1 MDNNHIVLL
10 GIYDLRMRD
19 RLIKL
24 LISFL
29 KRNKQF
35 ILLIYFFKL
44 KTFFTYPGTMFIDL
58 VTSYQ
63 TELALKYGKILDAP
77 TDAVCI
83 LSQKWRIE
91 VIESDILGRYDSLK
105 VLSQFESNG
114 TGNDPFL
121 IEKFPSLI
129 EKLRE
134 YGL

>member
-1 MDNNHIVLL
+1 MDYNKHITLL

-58 VTSYQ
+58 FTSYQ

-77 TDAVCI
+77 TDDVCI

-91 VIESDILGRYDSLK
+91 VIESDILRRYDSLK

-121 IEKFPSLI
+121 IEKF
-129 EKLRE
+129 RE

>member
-1 MDNNHIVLL
+1 MDKKHIELL
-10 GIYDLRMRD
+10 GIYDLRMKD
-19 RLIKL
+19 KLIKL

-58 VTSYQ
+58 FTSYQ
-63 TELALKYGKILDAP
+63 TGLALKYGKISDTP
-77 TDAVCI
+77 TDDVCI

-91 VIESDILGRYDSLK
+91 VIESDILTKYHSFV
-105 VLSQFESNG
+105 VLSQFKSNG
-114 TGNDPFL
+114 TYNDPFL
-121 IEKFPSLI
+121 MEKF
-129 EKLRE
+129 KE

>member
-1 MDNNHIVLL
+1 MDYNKHITLL
-10 GIYDLRMRD
+10 GIYDLRKRD

-44 KTFFTYPGTMFIDL
+44 KTFFTYPATMFIDL
-58 VTSYQ
+58 FTSYQ

-91 VIESDILGRYDSLK
+91 VIESDILGRYESLE

-121 IEKFPSLI
+121 IEKF
-129 EKLRE
+129 RE